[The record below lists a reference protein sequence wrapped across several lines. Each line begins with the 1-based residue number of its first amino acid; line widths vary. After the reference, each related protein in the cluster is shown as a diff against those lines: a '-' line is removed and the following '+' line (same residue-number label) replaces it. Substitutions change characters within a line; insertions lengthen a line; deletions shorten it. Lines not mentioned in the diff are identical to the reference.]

1 MATLQERVAQAI
13 GEIRPML
20 QADGGDI
27 ELVEVAADGTVKVR
41 LRGACHGCP
50 HAAMT
55 IKRGVEAR
63 LREAI
68 PEVSAVVLA
77 KEGESA

>member
-1 MATLQERVAQAI
+1 MRLPQSCLLLAAALVLGGVRLDA
-13 GEIRPML
+13 R
-20 QADGGDI
+20 ADI
-27 ELVEVAADGTVKVR
+27 YKLVDADGTVKVR

-68 PEVSAVVLA
+68 PEVAAVVLA
-77 KEGESA
+77 KEGEGD